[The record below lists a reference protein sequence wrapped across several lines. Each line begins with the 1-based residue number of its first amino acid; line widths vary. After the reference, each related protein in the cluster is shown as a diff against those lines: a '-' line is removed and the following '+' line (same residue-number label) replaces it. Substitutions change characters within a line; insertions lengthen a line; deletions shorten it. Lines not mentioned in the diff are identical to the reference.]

1 MLTKTARFSFSF
13 ILICLLSFASSFSL
27 YAQEHRLRSVF
38 TFPVLNISEDP
49 RELSSIVVKL
59 NDHDISLFARLQ
71 PGFVQINL
79 PTPLKPGAYDIFI
92 QATFTNG
99 DVNTLLQKQFVLNEL
114 KQGSGK
120 PTFNLK
126 PGYTF
131 AIPDSDVTD
140 SKLERKPSSRPADSA
155 AIKNSSDIDQMLPLM
170 KFDSK
175 DEDHEEANR
184 GFIRTGDHLID
195 QQGLLFSNYH
205 RNGLSA
211 GISDNTRQY
220 QAQVFAFQESHG
232 AEQENFLPTPKK
244 QERSV
249 GALASY
255 SPLTEPELFTIAT
268 AYLRG
273 EKSET
278 AWDSQNVDQEQKLYG
293 GDNWNVSMD
302 SRILNKALM
311 LKSEYA
317 WSAIDNTQTAS
328 TGFYERNS
336 AWKTSAEWHAPS
348 KKTRWLFN
356 EWRLGL
362 EVQEIEP
369 EFWSLGN
376 LNLPADLHSEKLYFV
391 GSYSD
396 FNLTAEMIREQ
407 NNVDANPLLPDQQ
420 AGFLNLNWYF
430 TPSSLDARN
439 PFWNL
444 FGQPSFNGHA
454 NFSDQNQDDE
464 DILLAGYDLDR
475 KIDEYHISANFHKT
489 NWNWSLQ
496 HSQTFMDDR
505 SSVVKDNGIIL
516 YEPPS
521 DSVNYLTGLT
531 LGVNPTD
538 YLHLNFL
545 VQLNL
550 LKEEQSGNEFSNL
563 NFGVDSRIQLVPE
576 KWSLNLN
583 YSINENDN
591 RFNDEFNSNSHYRD
605 QSINLLTELNMLKPK
620 AISPGINVFFK
631 GSYLHQEETTSNDTD
646 EHYKVLIGCSLYWNK
661 SG

>member
-13 ILICLLSFASSFSL
+13 ILICLLSLASSLKTF
-27 YAQEHRLRSVF
+27 AQEHRSRSVF
-38 TFPVLNISEDP
+38 TFPILNISEDA

-92 QATFTNG
+92 EAQFANG
-99 DVNTLLQKQFVLNEL
+99 DANTLLQKQFVLNEQ
-114 KQGSGK
+114 KQSIGK

-126 PGYTF
+126 PTSSF
-131 AIPDSDVTD
+131 FIPESEVTD
-140 SKLERKPSSRPADSA
+140 SKLERKASAKPSDSA
-155 AIKNSSDIDQMLPLM
+155 LTKKSSDIDQMLPLM

-175 DEDHEEANR
+175 DEDPKKS

-220 QAQVFAFQESHG
+220 QAQVFAFQQ
-232 AEQENFLPTPKK
+232 EQAVEQVNVLNTSRK

-249 GALASY
+249 GALASF
-255 SPLTEPELFTIAT
+255 SPLNEPEMFTIAT

-278 AWDSQNVDQEQKLYG
+278 AWDNHHFENEQQLYG
-293 GDNWNVSMD
+293 GDNWNISMD

-317 WSAIDNTQTAS
+317 WSEFDRKQTTSSGA
-328 TGFYERNS
+328 EQRNS
-336 AWKTSAEWHAPS
+336 AWKTSAEWHAAA

-356 EWRLGL
+356 EWRLGV
-362 EVQEIEP
+362 EVQEIAP
-369 EFWSLGN
+369 EFSSLGN
-376 LNLPADLHSEKLYFV
+376 LNLPADVYSEKLYFV

-396 FNLTAEMIREQ
+396 LNVTAELIREQ
-407 NNVDANPLLPDQQ
+407 NNVDANPLVPDQQ
-420 AGFLNLNWYF
+420 AGFLNINWYF
-430 TPSSLDARN
+430 TPSRLNAYN

-454 NFSDQNQDDE
+454 HFSDQDQDDE
-464 DILLAGYDLDR
+464 DVILAGYDLDR

-496 HSQTFMDDR
+496 HSQTFMDDY
-505 SSVVKDNGIIL
+505 SSTIKKDNGIVL

-531 LGVNPTD
+531 LGLNPTD
-538 YLHLNFL
+538 YLNLNFL

-550 LKEEQSGNEFSNL
+550 LKEEQTGNQFSNL

-583 YSINENDN
+583 YTINENDN
-591 RFNDEFNSNSHYRD
+591 RYKDEFNSNSHFRD

-631 GSYLHQEETTSNDTD
+631 GSYLHQEETNSNATD

-661 SG
+661 KG